1 MGKDLKKEK
10 INLIGSGFKHC
21 VSTNGYILP
30 KKVEWVLDNSAD
42 ISIHVDSAILYP
54 VDHSKTNYAMLSES
68 KTIIGHLYQKIID
81 NIDFLESNYEYIF
94 THDISLLDISK
105 KIKLI
110 PPPATSWILEKDRK
124 LYNKTKLVSM
134 IASTKRMCPDHYYRN
149 QIAKKFSDKI
159 DIFGRGRPH
168 QIENKLEGLKEYC
181 FSIAMENGK
190 YNNMF
195 TEKITDC
202 FVVGT
207 IPVYYGSSSVSE
219 YFNPEG
225 IINLKDFLLSDLTYN
240 LYRDK
245 ILYIKENFEIACN
258 FPHPEDFIWEKYIK

>member
-1 MGKDLKKEK
+1 VVKNLKKEK
-10 INLIGSGFKHC
+10 INLIGSGFRHC
-21 VSTNGYILP
+21 LSTNGYVLP

-42 ISIHVDSAILYP
+42 ISIHVDGAIFSP
-54 VDHSKTNYAMLSES
+54 VDTTKTNYAMLSES
-68 KTIIGHLYQKIID
+68 KTIIGQLYQSVID
-81 NIDFLESNYEYIF
+81 NINFLENNYEYIF
-94 THDISLLDISK
+94 THDISLLEISE

-110 PPPATSWILEKDRK
+110 SPPATAWILEKDRK
-124 LYNKTKLVSM
+124 LYNKTKLISM
-134 IASTKRMCPDHYYRN
+134 IASTKNMCAAHYYRN
-149 QIAKKFSDKI
+149 HIAEKLSDKI
-159 DIFGRGRPH
+159 DVFGRGRNN

-181 FSIAMENGK
+181 FSIAMENGN

-207 IPVYYGSSSVSE
+207 IPVYYGSLSVCE

-225 IINLKDFLLSDLTYN
+225 IINLKDFLLSDLTHD

-245 ILYIKENFEIACN
+245 MVYVKENFEIACN